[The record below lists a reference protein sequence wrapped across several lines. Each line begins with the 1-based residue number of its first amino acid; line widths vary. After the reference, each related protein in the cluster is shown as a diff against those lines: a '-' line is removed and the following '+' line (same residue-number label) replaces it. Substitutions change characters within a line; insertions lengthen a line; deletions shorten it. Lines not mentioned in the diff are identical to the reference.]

1 LDSAAQGKKIFTV
14 SEITNQIH
22 LTLESN
28 FSFIWVTGEISNFSK
43 PSSGHIYFSLK
54 DKKAL
59 INAVMFKNQLKN
71 LKFEPKNG
79 IEITGFG
86 RISVYPPRGS
96 YQIIFEFL
104 EPKGHGSIK
113 MEFEEIK
120 KKLLNEGLFDEKH
133 KKSLPFLPGKIAL
146 ITSPTG
152 AALRDMLKVIKKR
165 FPKIEILLCP
175 VSVQGEKAHLEI
187 IDAINNVNT
196 LNDSDIIIIAR
207 GGGSFEDLNAFNS
220 EELARTVFNSKIP
233 VISGVG
239 HETDFTIIDF
249 VSDLRAPT
257 PTAAAEYALPS
268 KNDILNTLNTYKKR
282 LLNTFSNNISIKK
295 HKLNNFEKRL
305 KDPKKDI
312 EEKRF
317 YVDEKNLLL
326 EKRLKRYIADQ
337 KNYIQTLNSSLQLKK
352 LDLIFKYKKE
362 SFLSSKKDLI
372 TNFEKIIYQ
381 KTNEFDKRF
390 SMLFELNPFEILK
403 RGYSI
408 TRNPYTKKIIR
419 SVISDVKE
427 KDEIEVV
434 LKDGT
439 MICVVKNIN

>member
-1 LDSAAQGKKIFTV
+1 MDSVAQGKKIYTV
-14 SEITNQIH
+14 SEITGQIH
-22 LTLESN
+22 STLESN

-59 INAVMFKNQLKN
+59 INAVMFKNQQKN

-79 IEITGFG
+79 TEITGFG

-104 EPKGHGSIK
+104 EPKGIGSIR
-113 MEFEEIK
+113 MDFEEIK

-133 KKSLPFLPGKIAL
+133 KKRLPFLPAKIAL

-152 AALRDMLKVIKKR
+152 AALRDMMKVIKKR
-165 FPKIEILLCP
+165 FPKIEVMLCP

-187 IDAINNVNT
+187 IDAVNDINT
-196 LNDSDIIIIAR
+196 LNDIDIIIIAR
-207 GGGSFEDLNAFNS
+207 GGGSFEDLNPFNS

-257 PTAAAEYALPS
+257 PTAAAEYAVPS
-268 KNDILNTLNTYKKR
+268 VNDIINTLNVYKKR
-282 LLNTFSNNISIKK
+282 LLNTFSNNIAVKK

-312 EEKRF
+312 EEKRLF
-317 YVDEKNLLL
+317 VDEKTMLL
-326 EKRLKRYIADQ
+326 EKRLKRRIQDQ
-337 KNYIQTLNSSLQLKK
+337 RKSINTLKSSLKLKK
-352 LDLIFKYKKE
+352 LDLVYSLKKE
-362 SFLSSKKDLI
+362 SLLSSKRDLI
-372 TNFEKIIYQ
+372 KNFEKIVY
-381 KTNEFDKRF
+381 KKNYEFDKRF

-408 TRNPYTKKIIR
+408 TRNPHTKKIIT